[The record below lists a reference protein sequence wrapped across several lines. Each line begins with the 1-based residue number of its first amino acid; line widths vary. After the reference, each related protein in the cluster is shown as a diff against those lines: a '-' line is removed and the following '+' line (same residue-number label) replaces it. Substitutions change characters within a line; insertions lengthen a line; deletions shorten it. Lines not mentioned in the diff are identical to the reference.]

1 MKNTKPKLEPLL
13 PSAGA
18 LAVAAAANLEE
29 EKTTEKILNEK
40 LSNRDG
46 VQRNNTSFTT
56 FSDQLKGK
64 PIDV

>member
-1 MKNTKPKLEPLL
+1 MKNTNQKLEPLL

-18 LAVAAAANLEE
+18 LAVAAAANLDE
-29 EKTTEKILNEK
+29 EKTTEKILNEN
-40 LSNRDG
+40 LINRDS

-56 FSDQLKGK
+56 FSDQLKCK